1 MRFFVTRKFV
11 IVTPA
16 VLVFITHKRSTVM
29 RLTGY
34 SVLIIAVN
42 IALVNIVVVV
52 PVATVYAKIDPDR
65 GIRLIFPVAHPKDP
79 VFFSKFPAI
88 RSPQGYGFFFELA
101 SD

>member
-16 VLVFITHKRSTVM
+16 VLVFITQRSTVM

-42 IALVNIVVVV
+42 IALANNVVVV
-52 PVATVYAKIDPDR
+52 PVPTVYAKIDPDR
-65 GIRLIFPVAHPKDP
+65 GIRLVFPVAHPKDP
-79 VFFSKFPAI
+79 GFFEISSDQITPRIWVFFRI
-88 RSPQGYGFFFELA
+88 GQ
-101 SD
+101 